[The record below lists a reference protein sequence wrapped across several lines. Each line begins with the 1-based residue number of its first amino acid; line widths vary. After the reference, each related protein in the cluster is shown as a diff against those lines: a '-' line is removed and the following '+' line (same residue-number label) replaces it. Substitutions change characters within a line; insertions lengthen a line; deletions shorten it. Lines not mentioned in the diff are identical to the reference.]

1 MGQKSKFLVK
11 HGLAV
16 NTQSGTTTTLN
27 YPTADGA
34 NQQYLRTD
42 GQGNLQFDSPGGGGG
57 GGTFLS
63 LGDTPATY
71 AGAPGR
77 VLVVNDSGNGLTL
90 SASPLNNS
98 QSRFEFT
105 GDGTTVNFV
114 TGTTQFTTVDHI
126 LVYVDGVIQAPT
138 SNFTLDSTVITFTS
152 PPANNADILVF
163 GTVTASGFPQGLIDS
178 DALTNPLGLRGRL
191 NAGGHIVPK
200 VDSAYDL
207 GDSALKWRDLYM
219 AGSTIHI
226 GGVTIKSDGEG
237 VILPANSKIGNRRFR
252 GSAADSAEKGFDSD
266 LKGTY
271 GSATSVPILKIDS
284 AGFIDSIGT
293 AAITA
298 PPAAAVDLNGTGTII
313 LDSDGDTLITA
324 SSDDVIKFKI
334 SGNDAVT
341 IENSSDKTTMSL
353 FSTTG
358 TSHETPRIVFYANSP
373 SAASGDNVGSISFW
387 GTNASGNNAPYA
399 KIMGE
404 KQTVTDGI
412 EDGALSIYLE
422 DSGFH
427 AKQVRFLPSKI
438 QLLRD
443 QELEWL
449 YNGISGYKQTLKWD
463 SNTADRLIKLP
474 DSDGTAVLKNDNGRM
489 NTLWSA
495 PFGNGVGLDIG
506 AFGKNTVAPDAM
518 NKSSVRSTYEEDNGI
533 DRAVLELDGGAGYK
547 IRLKSDLYTRQ
558 NQSIVFEGSTMDSFE
573 TKLTAIDPTSDNI
586 ISIPDETGTFVT
598 KSVQTGGSGLTE
610 KITLTGTNNLGTS
623 QLVIGAQGATY
634 LNPSVTQAQIYSNP
648 VHVPPGGTLDRADLH
663 LKTGNILYLEPGTSV
678 HSNANLQMGAGKSIR
693 FEGATDD
700 SWETS
705 LTVADPT
712 ADRTITFPDSSGTVA
727 LRSSLLPFET
737 GDVQIGTSA
746 DSSLS
751 LDYNNGSASITHNG
765 VGHLYI
771 QNGINNVQSNQLTNI
786 YIRAKANESS
796 IVCQGNQSVLLY
808 YDNNVKL
815 TTKTN
820 GVDITGRLKTTTGIE
835 FNDGTTQT
843 TAASGGGVS
852 TGKAIAMAMIFG

>member
-293 AAITA
+293 ASISGGDLVDDTS
-298 PPAAAVDLNGTGTII
+298 PQLGGQLDLNGQTITGTLSIDSDTDARATIGRAGIGWGGQNDVALFGHVDHMNVNTFQLFCHPSETI
-313 LDSDGDTLITA
+313 LSSPGVLRFNSNSMPNGGGGTEVMHMDDSDGLT
-324 SSDDVIKFKI
+324 IKTGLPNI
-334 SGNDAVT
+334 LSYSTSGGRGLCFSAVNNK
-341 IENSSDKTTMSL
+341 EVHLKLD
-353 FSTTG
+353 ST
-358 TSHETPRIVFYANSP
+358 P
-373 SAASGDNVGSISFW
+373 SAN
-387 GTNASGNNAPYA
+387 
-399 KIMGE
+399 
-404 KQTVTDGI
+404 
-412 EDGALSIYLE
+412 
-422 DSGFH
+422 
-427 AKQVRFLPSKI
+427 
-438 QLLRD
+438 
-443 QELEWL
+443 
-449 YNGISGYKQTLKWD
+449 
-463 SNTADRLIKLP
+463 RLIKLP

-533 DRAVLELDGGAGYK
+533 DRAVLELDGGGGYK

-751 LDYNNGSASITHNG
+751 LDYNNASASITHNG